1 MISRLPILIHCAAA
15 VAVAFILAGCSAPA
29 LGTEEVAHGDG
40 VALDSSA
47 VHRWAEKVA
56 PDGYAAGPGA
66 DIYTDPSTAI
76 GPAAGSNAGVVV
88 LGSGGSIT
96 LDMGE
101 PFADTAGADLA
112 VWENGLSGPDGML
125 FAELAFVEVSSDG
138 QNFARFP
145 VSTER
150 QDPVSGYDTA
160 FGYIDPDQYSGF
172 AGLHPVSTGT
182 AFDLTE
188 LNDAPLTGA
197 DSTAT
202 VDLSAIRYV
211 RIVDVI
217 GDGRERDAHG
227 REIYDPYPTVN
238 PDTDRN
244 TAGFDLDGVAVL
256 R

>member
-1 MISRLPILIHCAAA
+1 MISRPPTLIHWAAA
-15 VAVAFILAGCSAPA
+15 VAVAFILAGCSAFA
-29 LGTEEVAHGDG
+29 LGTEAVAHGDG
-40 VALDSSA
+40 VTLDSLA
-47 VHRWAEKVA
+47 IHRWVDAI
-56 PDGYAAGPGA
+56 PNGGYVPGA
-66 DIYTDPSTAI
+66 GADVYNNQVAAI

-96 LDMGE
+96 LDMGA
-101 PFADTAGADLA
+101 PFANAAGADFA
-112 VWENGLSGPDGML
+112 VWENGHSGPDGTL

-138 QNFARFP
+138 ESFARFP
-145 VSTER
+145 VSSER
-150 QDPVSGYDTA
+150 QDLVGGYDTA

-172 AGLHPVSTGT
+172 AGLHPVGTGT

-188 LNDAPLTGA
+188 LEDDPLTGA

-217 GDGRERDAHG
+217 GDGRERDKYG